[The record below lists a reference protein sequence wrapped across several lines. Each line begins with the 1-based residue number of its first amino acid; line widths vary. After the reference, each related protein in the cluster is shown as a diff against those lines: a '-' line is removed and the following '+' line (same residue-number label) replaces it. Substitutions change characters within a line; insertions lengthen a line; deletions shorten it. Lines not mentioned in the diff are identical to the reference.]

1 MTMIALGIVLGMA
14 GLLWAMV
21 IDLVRA
27 DRCAK
32 TQRSRDLDKPVAES
46 ARREFKVA

>member
-1 MTMIALGIVLGMA
+1 MTLVALSLLLGMV
-14 GLLWAMV
+14 GLLWVMV
-21 IDLVRA
+21 VDIVRA

-46 ARREFKVA
+46 ARREFKAA